1 MSDLN
6 FGKLDSF
13 FGEGVVLKGTLS
25 FKGALRFDG
34 EFEGT
39 VQSEGVFIV
48 GKSGNVHGDI
58 NAGEFY
64 NFGGVAGDVNAQ
76 NRVSLHPDSSLRG
89 NVKSPLLTVEEGA
102 TVHGSC
108 TMPLDQRPKDIKRA
122 VKPSPSPVIT
132 AGAIKDGAVS
142 MKNRSPSSGRFGKIV
157 AALFVVALFIATG
170 LAFVDKKQL
179 AETMETFTKGSEP
192 PVTTSLKPAVLQ
204 PEEPTVAEVPA
215 KPVLLEPAPDEQVK
229 AISEN
234 NVQATAIVTEN
245 KKMEEPAPIQNIAEV
260 IEAGDYK
267 KAIAE
272 LEKSVA
278 RSPDNL
284 EQIIL
289 LAETYQRAGLEKK
302 ALEQFMLA
310 GSKKP
315 DSPVEMVN
323 KGYEHL
329 NAGELDEAKASF
341 NDVLKKDENEPRAR
355 VGLASVYVKVGANKK
370 AAEQCQK
377 ALEKTPDYAPALN
390 RLAWVFAKQGVELER
405 ARAMSEKSLSV
416 FDDIPEYIDTLSEV
430 HYSLKEY
437 DTAISLIKKAI
448 TLAPDDRYYERQ
460 LFKFESAKKRAS

>member
-13 FGEGVVLKGTLS
+13 FGEGVVLKGTLT

-39 VQSEGVFIV
+39 VRSEGVFIV

-64 NFGGVAGDVNAQ
+64 NFGGVVGDVNAK
-76 NRVSLHPDSSLRG
+76 NRASLHPDSSLRG

-102 TVHGSC
+102 AIHGSC
-108 TMPLDQRPKDIKRA
+108 SMPLDQRPKDIKRA

-142 MKNRSPSSGRFGKIV
+142 MKKSSSSSGSFGKIV
-157 AALFVVALFIATG
+157 AALFVIALFIAAG

-179 AETMETFTKGSEP
+179 AETMETLTNGSKT
-192 PVTTSLKPAVLQ
+192 PVTTSLEPAVMQSEEPTATEVPTKPAVL
-204 PEEPTVAEVPA
+204 EPVA
-215 KPVLLEPAPDEQVK
+215 DEQV
-229 AISEN
+229 AAVSQN
-234 NVQATAIVTEN
+234 NVQATATEET
-245 KKMEEPAPIQNIAEV
+245 KVEEPATVQNIAEV
-260 IEAGDYK
+260 IKSGDYK

-272 LEKSVA
+272 LENGVA
-278 RSPDNL
+278 RSPDDL
-284 EQIIL
+284 DQIIL

-302 ALEQFMLA
+302 ALEQFIIA
-310 GSKKP
+310 GSQKP
-315 DSPVEMVN
+315 DSSVEMIN
-323 KGYEHL
+323 KGYEQL

-341 NDVLKKDENEPRAR
+341 NDALKKDENEPRAR
-355 VGLASVYVKVGANKK
+355 VGLASIYVKVGANKK
-370 AAEQCQK
+370 AVEQCQK
-377 ALEKTPDYAPALN
+377 ALEITPDYAPALN
-390 RLAWVFAKQGVELER
+390 RLAWVFAKQGVELEK

-448 TLAPDDRYYERQ
+448 ALAPDDRYYERQ